1 MNGCYN
7 KTMSDAVI
15 VGIISAMG
23 AIIAQI
29 IISYSKTKE
38 TNATIA
44 AHEQK
49 QQDAID
55 GIKEELVNVKK
66 RLDSHNGY
74 AEKFAN
80 ASKDIA
86 VTQKDVEF
94 IKEQL
99 KNIQLCKIK

>member
-1 MNGCYN
+1 
-7 KTMSDAVI
+7 MSDAVI
-15 VGIISAMG
+15 VGLISATAM
-23 AIIAQI
+23 ILAQV

-38 TNATIA
+38 TNATLA

-55 GIKEELVNVKK
+55 NIHAELADVKK

-86 VTQKDVEF
+86 ITQRDVEF

-99 KNIQLCKIK
+99 KNLALCRTK

>member
-1 MNGCYN
+1 MN
-7 KTMSDAVI
+7 DAVL
-15 VGIISAMG
+15 VGLISASG
-23 AIIAQI
+23 AIVSQI

-38 TNATIA
+38 TNATLA

-55 GIKEELVNVKK
+55 NIHTELAEVKK

-99 KNIQLCKIK
+99 KNLSLCKTK

>member
-1 MNGCYN
+1 
-7 KTMSDAVI
+7 MSDAII
-15 VGIISAMG
+15 VGLFGLVGSVVVAVISS
-23 AIIAQI
+23 Q
-29 IISYSKTKE
+29 SNKKE

-49 QQDAID
+49 QQDTIECF
-55 GIKEELVNVKK
+55 KEELAEVKK

-80 ASKDIA
+80 ASRDIA
-86 VTQKDVEF
+86 ITQKDVEF

-99 KNIQLCKIK
+99 KNIQMCKVK

>member
-1 MNGCYN
+1 
-7 KTMSDAVI
+7 MSDAVI
-15 VGIISAMG
+15 VGLFGLVGSVVVAVISS
-23 AIIAQI
+23 Q
-29 IISYSKTKE
+29 SNKKE

-49 QQDAID
+49 QQDAIECF
-55 GIKEELVNVKK
+55 KAELTEVKK

-80 ASKDIA
+80 ASRDIA
-86 VTQKDVEF
+86 ITQKDVEF

-99 KNIQLCKIK
+99 KNIQMCKIK